1 LPRPSQQLT
10 ITGVAGA
17 EAIED
22 TMLDCTTSLASK
34 AFNESRPRCLRRLM
48 SLVLPATLAV
58 DAVMSVNV
66 HGSEVDQVLLFILPT
81 PCSVATQV

>member
-1 LPRPSQQLT
+1 M
-10 ITGVAGA
+10 TGFAGA

-22 TMLDCTTSLASK
+22 TMLDGTASLTSK
-34 AFNESRPRCLRRLM
+34 AFSESRPGRLRRLM

-66 HGSEVDQVLLFILPT
+66 HGSEVGLVLLFILPT